1 VTQALLFQLE
11 SKRGNAPAANTA
23 KSEALISIER
33 IVSSKASRALKEN
46 AAGLK
51 TRLEHLEAVP
61 SGRVRASRLAE
72 LLDTRLRQPPPLRL
86 PPNGTTWQMDQS
98 TAQHINRSELDAWW
112 PEAFIP
118 GNRLELADRLH
129 PPEVIAAWV
138 PNTWTGVADLSS
150 CQSSQLIEQI
160 KQGRPDRIVV
170 ANERETNP
178 VLRLAVLQV
187 VYELL
192 AKAPTNYASVRRA
205 VAQNLATPGGL
216 R

>member
-1 VTQALLFQLE
+1 M
-11 SKRGNAPAANTA
+11 
-23 KSEALISIER
+23 SIER

-118 GNRLELADRLH
+118 GNRLELADGLH

-150 CQSSQLIEQI
+150 CQSSQLIEQNQTGSARSHRGRQRARNQPGAAACRVAGRLRVAG
-160 KQGRPDRIVV
+160 QG
-170 ANERETNP
+170 ANKLCKR
-178 VLRLAVLQV
+178 
-187 VYELL
+187 
-192 AKAPTNYASVRRA
+192 APGPWPRTSQRQAGSGRRSKCEA
-205 VAQNLATPGGL
+205 
-216 R
+216 

>member
-1 VTQALLFQLE
+1 M
-11 SKRGNAPAANTA
+11 
-23 KSEALISIER
+23 SIER

-72 LLDTRLRQPPPLRL
+72 LLDIRLRQPPPLRL

-112 PEAFIP
+112 PESFIP
-118 GNRLELADRLH
+118 GNRLELADGLH

-138 PNTWTGVADLSS
+138 PTPGRVSPICRAANPLNSS
-150 CQSSQLIEQI
+150 SKI

-192 AKAPTNYASVRRA
+192 AKAPTTASVRRA

>member
-1 VTQALLFQLE
+1 LGA
-11 SKRGNAPAANTA
+11 
-23 KSEALISIER
+23 
-33 IVSSKASRALKEN
+33 
-46 AAGLK
+46 
-51 TRLEHLEAVP
+51 
-61 SGRVRASRLAE
+61 
-72 LLDTRLRQPPPLRL
+72 
-86 PPNGTTWQMDQS
+86 
-98 TAQHINRSELDAWW
+98 
-112 PEAFIP
+112 
-118 GNRLELADRLH
+118 
-129 PPEVIAAWV
+129 
-138 PNTWTGVADLSS
+138 NTWTGVADLSS

-192 AKAPTNYASVRRA
+192 AKAPTTASVRRA